1 VQFTRDGLLVNADR
15 RGPVLVSDPSTGE
28 VVARLIGHTG
38 GTWDLDMSTDG
49 TRMATVGRDGTVRL
63 WDTQTWTQQ
72 LALPAHGGSAIAVRF
87 SPDGRQLATLG
98 EDGLARLWA
107 MEFDDLLRISQTKAA
122 RGLTEEEC
130 RQYLHGDTC
139 A

>member
-1 VQFTRDGLLVNADR
+1 M
-15 RGPVLVSDPSTGE
+15 LVSDPSTGE
-28 VVARLIGHTG
+28 VVARLIGHTW
-38 GTWDLDMSTDG
+38 GTWDLDMSADG

-98 EDGLARLWA
+98 EDGLARVWA
-107 MEFDDLLRISQTKAA
+107 MELDDLLRISRTKAT
-122 RGLTEEEC
+122 RGLTVEEC